1 MVQRGE
7 GSVRFWQHHFDGLD
21 ASAFPTVTS
30 STRAPRQDGLLEHEI
45 IHMTWQ
51 AQQKWSNVAICRAAL
66 AVLLARYTHAP
77 EALFGIVVTHLDP
90 DSKNQRAKPAQAVV
104 PTRVLCAPHQSCSH
118 LLQHV
123 TAHDATVSQ
132 LDRAG
137 LDDIRNAGEYA
148 SAACGFQTV
157 LEVVTIQYALQA
169 SSNELHHRGIS
180 TSDAFNL
187 CTDRALFLEC
197 QMADDSAFIRARYDQ
212 SLIDARQM
220 TRFLGQLGC
229 LIKTFLGS
237 GADVPIGQLQPPTQ
251 EDQAEIHDWN
261 SAELESSDVCVHD
274 VIAERSASRPGS
286 TAVFAWDGEW
296 TYEELNNLSS
306 RLAAHIQSLGLN
318 HEQTVPICFEKSKW
332 VVVGIL
338 AVLKAGLAFTLIE
351 PSHPPARIAQIC
363 QQTSATIAL
372 VSKMQYNTLQNLVSH
387 CVIVDDELS
396 QSLSA
401 YQDGF
406 ISVAKPQNLAY
417 IIFTSGS
424 TGDPKGCMID
434 HRGFASCALK
444 YAPELH
450 ISSKSRSLQFASYA
464 FGACLI
470 EIVATLMQGGCVC
483 IPSEEDRMNNITDFI
498 NSAGVTWALLTPSF
512 IGAIRPEN
520 IPRLQTLVLGGEALS
535 AEIRDTWASQVQL
548 LCGYGQ
554 SETSS
559 ICSVARIDPGMADPS
574 NIGRATGARL
584 WITDPDNPDQLA
596 PIGCIGELVVESP
609 GVARG
614 YIVPP
619 PQTKSPF
626 IAGTPSWHPT
636 SRYIDRFS
644 FYRTGDLVRYKSDGT
659 IVYLGRRDLQVKIR
673 GQRVDIGDV
682 ETHLRQQLPN
692 DVVAVVEAVQRPS
705 TSHNT
710 ILVAFLVGLNQ
721 NGEDNTVSAT
731 RASIL
736 EPSVARNITAKLQQ
750 LIPQYG
756 IPSYY
761 ILLKRVPTTA
771 TGKTDRRKLRSIGAE
786 LLDEMTQNTTSK
798 EETPTDSPISR
809 EDTLRQLW
817 FRNLNIDPKSHIQA
831 ANFFDLGGDSIA
843 AIKMANMARSAG
855 IELSV
860 ADIIRYPDLSNLVS
874 KVSVQLCLDLD
885 GIEPIANRS
894 LTLGTGDCSPLP
906 LCAAHDKAKPP
917 PPKHEPRRN
926 FYKRLWGRRS
936 KETPNE
942 LDK

>member
-1 MVQRGE
+1 MGAPKTAANLENKHQAPLYSNMISQGDKVPTRNDPATTVVSMPSHGDADDHTTLE
-7 GSVRFWQHHFDGLD
+7 MPTRSTFKDMDSGASVRFWQQHFDGLD

-30 STRAPRQDGLLEHEI
+30 STRAPRQDGLLEHTI
-45 IHMTWQ
+45 AYMTSQ
-51 AQQKWSNVAICRAAL
+51 TQQKWSNVAICRAAL

-90 DSKNQRAKPAQAVV
+90 DSKNQTAKPVQAVV

-132 LDRAG
+132 LDRSG
-137 LDDIRNAGEYA
+137 LDDIRKAGEYA

-157 LEVVTIQYALQA
+157 LEVVTKA
-169 SSNELHHRGIS
+169 SSNELRGQEIS
-180 TSDAFNL
+180 TSDAFHF

-212 SLIDARQM
+212 SSIDARQM
-220 TRFLGQLGC
+220 NRFLGQLGC

-237 GADVPIGQLQPPTQ
+237 VADVPLGQLQPLTQ
-251 EDQAEIHDWN
+251 EDQADINDWN
-261 SAELESSDVCVHD
+261 SADLEPSDVCIHD

-296 TYEELNNLSS
+296 TYEELNSLSS
-306 RLAAHIQSLGLN
+306 RLAAYIQSLGLD
-318 HEQTVPICFEKSKW
+318 HEQAVPICFEKSKW

-372 VSKMQYNTLQNLVSH
+372 VSKIQYNTLRNLV
-387 CVIVDDELS
+387 CQCIIVDDKLS
-396 QSLSA
+396 QSLLA

-424 TGDPKGCMID
+424 TGEPKGCMIE

-450 ISSKSRSLQFASYA
+450 INSKSRSLQFASYA
-464 FGACLI
+464 FGACII

-483 IPSEEDRMNNITDFI
+483 IPSEQDRMNNITDFI
-498 NSAGVTWALLTPSF
+498 NNAGVTWALLTPSF

-520 IPRLQTLVLGGEALS
+520 MPRLQTLVLGGEALS

-584 WITDPDNPDQLA
+584 WITDPDNPHQLA

-619 PQTKSPF
+619 PQAKSPF

-636 SRYIDRFS
+636 SRYLDRFS

-682 ETHLRQQLPN
+682 ETHLRQQLPS

-705 TSHNT
+705 ASHNT
-710 ILVAFLVGLNQ
+710 ILVAFLVGLKQ
-721 NGEDNTVSAT
+721 NGAYNTVSAT

-736 EPSVARNITAKLQQ
+736 EPSVARDITAKLQQ

-761 ILLKRVPTTA
+761 ILLERLPTTA

-786 LLDEMTQNTTSK
+786 LLDEMTQNMTSK

-809 EDTLRQLW
+809 EETLRQLW

-860 ADIIRYPDLSNLVS
+860 ADIIRYPDLANLVN
-874 KVSVQLCLDLD
+874 KVEGDAESV
-885 GIEPIANRS
+885 G
-894 LTLGTGDCSPLP
+894 
-906 LCAAHDKAKPP
+906 
-917 PPKHEPRRN
+917 
-926 FYKRLWGRRS
+926 
-936 KETPNE
+936 
-942 LDK
+942 

>member
-1 MVQRGE
+1 MSSQGNAAPTRSDPATTVVSMPSHGDADNYTTLGMPTKPIFKGMDSE
-7 GSVRFWQHHFDGLD
+7 ASVRFWQHHFDGLD

-30 STRAPRQDGLLEHEI
+30 STKIPRQDGLLEHKI
-45 IHMTWQ
+45 AYMTSQ
-51 AQQKWSNVAICRAAL
+51 SQQKWSNVAICRAAL

-90 DSKNQRAKPAQAVV
+90 DSKNQTAKPAQAVV
-104 PTRVLCAPHQSCSH
+104 PTRVLCAPHQSCSR
-118 LLQHV
+118 LLQYV

-137 LDDIRNAGEYA
+137 LDDIRKAGEYA

-157 LEVVTIQYALQA
+157 LEVVTKA
-169 SSNELHHRGIS
+169 SSNELHGQEIS
-180 TSDAFNL
+180 TSDAFHL

-237 GADVPIGQLQPPTQ
+237 VADVPLGQLQPLAQ
-251 EDQAEIHDWN
+251 EDQTEINDWN
-261 SAELESSDVCVHD
+261 SAELESSDVCIHD

-296 TYEELNNLSS
+296 TYEELNSLSS
-306 RLAAHIQSLGLN
+306 RLAAYIQSLGLD
-318 HEQTVPICFEKSKW
+318 HEQAVPICFEKSKW

-338 AVLKAGLAFTLIE
+338 AVLKAGLPFTLIE

-372 VSKMQYNTLQNLVSH
+372 VSKIQYNTLRNLVSQ
-387 CVIVDDELS
+387 CIIVDDELS
-396 QSLSA
+396 ESLLA

-406 ISVAKPQNLAY
+406 ISVAKPQSLAY

-424 TGDPKGCMID
+424 TGEPKGCMIE

-450 ISSKSRSLQFASYA
+450 INSKSRSLQFASYA

-470 EIVATLMQGGCVC
+470 EILATLMQGGCVC
-483 IPSEEDRMNNITDFI
+483 IPSEQDRMNNITDFI
-498 NSAGVTWALLTPSF
+498 NNAGVTWALLTPSF

-559 ICSVARIDPGMADPS
+559 ICSVARIDPGTADPS

-584 WITDPDNPDQLA
+584 WITDPDNPHQLA

-619 PQTKSPF
+619 PQAKSPF

-636 SRYIDRFS
+636 SRYLDRFS

-682 ETHLRQQLPN
+682 ETHLRQQLPS

-710 ILVAFLVGLNQ
+710 ILVAFLVGLKQ

-736 EPSVARNITAKLQQ
+736 EPSVARDITAKLQQ

-761 ILLKRVPTTA
+761 ILLERLPTTA
-771 TGKTDRRKLRSIGAE
+771 TGKTDRRKLRSVGGE
-786 LLDEMTQNTTSK
+786 LLDEMTQNMTSK

-817 FRNLNIDPKSHIQA
+817 FRNLNIDPKSPIQA

-860 ADIIRYPDLSNLVS
+860 ADIIRYPDLSNLVN
-874 KVSVQLCLDLD
+874 K
-885 GIEPIANRS
+885 
-894 LTLGTGDCSPLP
+894 
-906 LCAAHDKAKPP
+906 
-917 PPKHEPRRN
+917 PRRN
-926 FYKRLWGRRS
+926 FYKRLWGRRL
-936 KETPNE
+936 KGTPNQSDE
-942 LDK
+942 